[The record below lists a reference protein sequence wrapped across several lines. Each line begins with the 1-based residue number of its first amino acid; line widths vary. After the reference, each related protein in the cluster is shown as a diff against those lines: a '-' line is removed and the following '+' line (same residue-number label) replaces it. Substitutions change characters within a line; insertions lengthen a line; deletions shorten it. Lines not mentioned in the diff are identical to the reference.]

1 MELSPLA
8 REKLA
13 RIGELTGEEKSRLK
27 YLEQLTSLLAEYFTN
42 EFSLDDLWKE
52 LKKHKDAGRVFMLFD
67 AQLKLLEA
75 ISLSGSEADFD
86 KVRRGILAIETLKE
100 EGDYTALEQDMNS
113 IDNLRRQYRDERDRT
128 YRSMQEKVERQ
139 VSLAAEQV
147 ARQATTRGAA
157 VGVQGSVEATIKASL
172 EWKAFVSRHDETC
185 SQKLKEHVARMKERL
200 RA

>member
-13 RIGELTGEEKSRLK
+13 RIGELTEEEKSRLK
-27 YLEQLTSLLAEYFTN
+27 YSEQLTSLLAEYFTN
-42 EFSLDDLWKE
+42 EFSPDDLWKE
-52 LKKHKDAGRVFMLFD
+52 LKEHKDAGRVFILID

-86 KVRRGILAIETLKE
+86 KVRRGILAIETLKD
-100 EGDYTALEQDMNS
+100 EGNYTTLEQDLNG
-113 IDNLRRQYRDERDRT
+113 IDTLRRQYRDERDRT

-147 ARQATTRGAA
+147 ARQAATRGT
-157 VGVQGSVEATIKASL
+157 VVDVQGSVEATIKASP
-172 EWKAFVSRHDETC
+172 EWKAFVSRHENTYG
-185 SQKLKEHVARMKERL
+185 QKLKEYLTGLKERL
-200 RA
+200 KA